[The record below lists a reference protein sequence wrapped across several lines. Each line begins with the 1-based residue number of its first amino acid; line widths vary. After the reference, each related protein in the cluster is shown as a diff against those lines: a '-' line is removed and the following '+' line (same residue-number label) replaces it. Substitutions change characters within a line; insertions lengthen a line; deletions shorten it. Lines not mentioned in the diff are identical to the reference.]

1 MLNWDQIILNAQK
14 AQGLPPDAR
23 ARYLSTLEA
32 TTDHAGE
39 VRTLLTRLNT
49 SFLAT
54 SATGET
60 DPVAHVGA
68 ADIRIGPWRLETLVG
83 RGGMGEVWRARRDD
97 GIYDQIVAIKLMQP
111 GGPDRAARFDNERR
125 RLAQMEHPGIARILD
140 GGITADGL
148 AYMAMD
154 YVDGVPIDQFASGR
168 PLRERVRL
176 LASVCD
182 AVHHAHTKLVLHRDL
197 KPDNILVDQN
207 GQVRLIDFGIAA
219 AMEES
224 ETGGPLTLAYAA
236 PEQLQ
241 GKPLSVATDVFGIGL
256 VLHTVLSGR
265 LAMRRHDASIVVDRS
280 GIPPKDLIAIA
291 ERATKADPSAR
302 YPSADALGSELRRFL
317 DGQAV
322 FARSGGLTYRAGKIV
337 QRYPAASTAGSLA
350 ILALIGGLFT
360 SLNFASE
367 ARGETKRAN
376 SALAQAEWQLQRSET
391 FLQAQ
396 VAYGDALQRL
406 FGANADAEALSSA
419 LNNIWLEA
427 HANRAGNP
435 ETAAALSYAIGRN
448 FYFRGDNVS
457 ALSIF
462 DAWMGEGYGPPEM
475 IAFGEEVY
483 AMMLQDAGRVDEAI
497 PRMRDLVLRFDTGF
511 ATSLTD
517 RVNYAVRLARMTRDE
532 ADILL
537 GEDLLQQRLTH
548 DLAPFDRLYAF
559 SQLGSL
565 RMIRDDREGALEA
578 YGEVLRMYE
587 LHPEYASNGRDISR
601 FNVASLQLFVRSN
614 SSEADRL
621 ADLILTE
628 DFALKGV
635 SLQTGRGYLIRGL
648 AAEAEG
654 RTGDALAALSAAYE
668 TFSSFAGAES
678 THAISALSALAV
690 AHASAGNLQAAE
702 EELARASALIGE
714 ADAGD
719 DRQRKIRLAHLL
731 IRRSAGAAVEDVQD
745 ALLLEPDIKA
755 LRTDGL
761 SRYYHDRLV
770 RSGVPGLNFK

>member
-1 MLNWDQIILNAQK
+1 M
-14 AQGLPPDAR
+14 
-23 ARYLSTLEA
+23 
-32 TTDHAGE
+32 
-39 VRTLLTRLNT
+39 
-49 SFLAT
+49 
-54 SATGET
+54 
-60 DPVAHVGA
+60 
-68 ADIRIGPWRLETLVG
+68 
-83 RGGMGEVWRARRDD
+83 
-97 GIYDQIVAIKLMQP
+97 
-111 GGPDRAARFDNERR
+111 
-125 RLAQMEHPGIARILD
+125 
-140 GGITADGL
+140 
-148 AYMAMD
+148 
-154 YVDGVPIDQFASGR
+154 
-168 PLRERVRL
+168 
-176 LASVCD
+176 
-182 AVHHAHTKLVLHRDL
+182 
-197 KPDNILVDQN
+197 
-207 GQVRLIDFGIAA
+207 
-219 AMEES
+219 
-224 ETGGPLTLAYAA
+224 
-236 PEQLQ
+236 
-241 GKPLSVATDVFGIGL
+241 
-256 VLHTVLSGR
+256 
-265 LAMRRHDASIVVDRS
+265 
-280 GIPPKDLIAIA
+280 
-291 ERATKADPSAR
+291 
-302 YPSADALGSELRRFL
+302 
-317 DGQAV
+317 
-322 FARSGGLTYRAGKIV
+322 
-337 QRYPAASTAGSLA
+337 
-350 ILALIGGLFT
+350 
-360 SLNFASE
+360 
-367 ARGETKRAN
+367 
-376 SALAQAEWQLQRSET
+376 
-391 FLQAQ
+391 
-396 VAYGDALQRL
+396 QRL

-745 ALLLEPDIKA
+745 ALC
-755 LRTDGL
+755 L
-761 SRYYHDRLV
+761 S
-770 RSGVPGLNFK
+770 PI